1 MRTDTQTIVLD
12 GDRDHIFRF
21 IADAENLPRWAVGF
35 CRSIVRDGAGWIV
48 RTAEGEVGLRM
59 TTDAVNGVIDFHM
72 IPARG
77 VEVTA
82 FSRVVPAHGGALFAF
97 TQMQSADM
105 PDEVFT
111 AQVTALGEE
120 LEVLRHVVRAQIACR
135 A

>member
-35 CRSIVRDGAGWIV
+35 CRSIVRDGTGWIV

-59 TTDAVNGVIDFHM
+59 TTNAENGVIDFHM
-72 IPARG
+72 IPTPG

-82 FSRVVPAHGGALFAF
+82 FSRVVSAPGGALFAF
-97 TQMQSADM
+97 TQVQFPGM
-105 PDEVFT
+105 PDEVFA
-111 AQVTALGEE
+111 AQVITLGEE
-120 LEVLRHVVRAQIACR
+120 LEVLRHVVRAQAACP

>member
-1 MRTDTQTIVLD
+1 MRTDTQTIALD

-48 RTAEGEVGLRM
+48 RTADGEVGLRM
-59 TTDAVNGVIDFHM
+59 TTDAETGVIDFHM
-72 IPARG
+72 IPAPG

-82 FSRVVPAHGGALFAF
+82 FSRVVPAPGGALFAF
-97 TQMQSADM
+97 TQVQSPGM
-105 PDEVFT
+105 PDEVFA

-120 LEVLRHVVRAQIACR
+120 LEVLRHVVRAQAACR